1 MGGSFEK
8 KQSLALLEQLLL
20 YFFREVYTGET
31 PSFGTVAEGVHRQ
44 KSSGRYSKGSEG
56 PVVLELLKKS
66 PYIESIV
73 DILNKYGK

>member
-44 KSSGRYSKGSEG
+44 KSSGRYSKGAK
-56 PVVLELLKKS
+56 VL
-66 PYIESIV
+66 
-73 DILNKYGK
+73 